1 MLKLFYQVSDN
12 STVQFTFSL
21 VSPVLAL
28 FIVTSG
34 VRLVV
39 IAEIC
44 FLINHCVV
52 NILVKQTGICL
63 RDFSKDQ
70 KVMNFRLV
78 FIRFFTTL
86 SKQNCP
92 IRIVQSE
99 LSNLNFEEY

>member
-21 VSPVLAL
+21 VSPILAL

-70 KVMNFRLV
+70 KVVNFRLV
-78 FIRFFTTL
+78 FYSFFYD
-86 SKQNCP
+86 
-92 IRIVQSE
+92 IVKTE
-99 LSNLNFEEY
+99 LSNQNFEEY

>member
-21 VSPVLAL
+21 VSPILAL

-44 FLINHCVV
+44 FHCVV
-52 NILVKQTGICL
+52 NILVKQTGICS

-70 KVMNFRLV
+70 KVVNFRLV
-78 FIRFFTTL
+78 FYSFFYD
-86 SKQNCP
+86 
-92 IRIVQSE
+92 IVKTE